1 MRSGVAETQSQ
12 IAEWNEKI
20 LRKAHS
26 HVSAK
31 LSSSRSFLRPTVLV
45 GLRSLVRLPSS
56 SSELSFPVF
65 KLVTKYLSA
74 EKKPRFY
81 ENLTEHLYHG
91 HRSAASLRCITLAPD
106 NRQTTLKRG
115 SIIVAFI
122 NTSTNSC
129 RSTEK

>member
-1 MRSGVAETQSQ
+1 MSP
-12 IAEWNEKI
+12 
-20 LRKAHS
+20 L
-26 HVSAK
+26 
-31 LSSSRSFLRPTVLV
+31 SFLARARFSVTVLV
-45 GLRSLVRLPSS
+45 GLRSLIRLPSS

-74 EKKPRFY
+74 EKKLRFY

-129 RSTEK
+129 RSTEKGIEATFVTLIVKVASALRLY